1 MKKKYYLLLGII
13 IFIILVV
20 IGYKAVSIS
29 DDSVGKAVT
38 ESNITT
44 EDLTKA
50 ALYFK
55 NTSEQTDTNEYDLEY
70 KFAKAAAE
78 LGNADAMLYMGEMY
92 QGSKISQA
100 AKGDNVQSAIEWW
113 EKAAENGQP
122 RGYTNIGLLY
132 MHESIPGGG
141 EDFGD
146 IEYNAKTAIKYY
158 RKAAKMDD
166 FKAYRYLGLAY
177 QDGVGVTQNDEKAYE
192 NFKKAADLGD
202 STGQLYQA
210 DYLLEGKGT
219 TQDVTTAI
227 SLYQDLID
235 NGAHDKAT
243 AAYQLGVIYQEG
255 AYTTADI
262 EKAKSYYQ
270 LALDTATEE
279 NNTEL
284 ATKANQ
290 ALEAFK

>member
-1 MKKKYYLLLGII
+1 MKKKYYLLLGTI

-38 ESNITT
+38 ESNITA

-92 QGSKISQA
+92 QGNKISQA

-177 QDGVGVTQNDEKAYE
+177 QAGVGVTQNDEKAYE

-235 NGAHDKAT
+235 NEAHDKAT
-243 AAYQLGVIYQEG
+243 AAYQLGAIYQEG
-255 AYTTADI
+255 IYTAADI

-284 ATKANQ
+284 VTKASQ
-290 ALEAFK
+290 ALEALG